1 MFLHLESSEL
11 GRLCAAPSHTQG
23 GGGFL
28 IVLFREAGLGSG
40 SPHTPKA
47 VTLMDSFPRAQ
58 ESALDIR
65 GGPGPDLAA
74 SRVFHRGPES
84 AVPDA
89 DVEGPRIP
97 TTRRE
102 SPCPASL
109 AISKGF
115 AFAFLRLSHPVNNQ
129 SFRPDQGES
138 DRDPG
143 ISPSSLCTNP
153 THPTVGRNQ
162 PHGAVQWQALGTYS
176 PTFGHRGPS
185 SRQLLSSREGFAPC

>member
-11 GRLCAAPSHTQG
+11 GRLCAAPSHSQG

-47 VTLMDSFPRAQ
+47 VTLMDSFLRAQ
-58 ESALDIR
+58 ESALDTR

-84 AVPDA
+84 AGPDA

-97 TTRRE
+97 THQAGVFLSCVPGDLR
-102 SPCPASL
+102 
-109 AISKGF
+109 GF
-115 AFAFLRLSHPVNNQ
+115 CICLLTPQ
-129 SFRPDQGES
+129 
-138 DRDPG
+138 
-143 ISPSSLCTNP
+143 SPSEQPEFSARP
-153 THPTVGRNQ
+153 GR
-162 PHGAVQWQALGTYS
+162 V
-176 PTFGHRGPS
+176 
-185 SRQLLSSREGFAPC
+185 